1 MQQSLAFKVFIYQW
15 SVTHL
20 LHSHCD
26 FSALF
31 YNLMRYIFDPPS
43 LYKFL
48 LPKTELGLIL
58 LCYFYNLT
66 AQLLAAWHPQ
76 VSTLLL
82 PDLPLSVWVQDR
94 SNIQL
99 LYCVIWQPLYSA
111 PAWIY
116 WAEQTVVCQEVSPQ
130 KNIGFTIAA
139 CHPSFRS
146 SIHRNKTI
154 FPQWP
159 GLTNIDD
166 QDAPS
171 QDWLVSAPPG
181 LRAIWTH
188 NHETWLLFLL
198 VLSAEMNMS

>member
-1 MQQSLAFKVFIYQW
+1 
-15 SVTHL
+15 
-20 LHSHCD
+20 
-26 FSALF
+26 
-31 YNLMRYIFDPPS
+31 MRYILDPPS

-66 AQLLAAWHPQ
+66 AQLLAAWQSQ
-76 VSTLLL
+76 VSALLL
-82 PDLPLSVWVQDR
+82 PDLPLSIWVQDR

-99 LYCVIWQPLYSA
+99 LYCVIWQPFYSA

-139 CHPSFRS
+139 YHPAFS
-146 SIHRNKTI
+146 SNVHRKKTI

-159 GLTNIDD
+159 GHGLIDIDD
-166 QDAPS
+166 QDVPS
-171 QDWLVSAPPG
+171 QDWSVLPQASELFEPLTMRLG
-181 LRAIWTH
+181 YF
-188 NHETWLLFLL
+188 FLL
-198 VLSAEMNMS
+198 VLSAKMKMWIDLEAGSYLSTA